1 MGCSLLIKEICVWV
15 KDITVLKELRNRFNQ
30 VKENKDELNLEK
42 INKIK
47 FKLAFEYI
55 FNEMKK
61 DILLWS
67 IFFSYK
73 LLFHSSLIEIYSS
86 FNLDV
91 KELYNPI
98 VNGPSE
104 KFKDITSSM
113 FKNPLIFLWII
124 AVLIIVLLKVLQ
136 LYGIFVSI

>member
-1 MGCSLLIKEICVWV
+1 MRVGQR
-15 KDITVLKELRNRFNQ
+15 DITVLKELRNRFNQ

-42 INKIK
+42 INKLNLN
-47 FKLAFEYI
+47 LAFEYI

-67 IFFSYK
+67 IFFSYAK

-91 KELYNPI
+91 KEL
-98 VNGPSE
+98 
-104 KFKDITSSM
+104 
-113 FKNPLIFLWII
+113 L
-124 AVLIIVLLKVLQ
+124 
-136 LYGIFVSI
+136 